1 MDILAIVAGVLIAAG
16 IALFVTITRLV
27 QICQPNEVLIFSGGR
42 RRVAD
47 KSLGYR
53 IVKGDRGV
61 RKPLVERVDRMD
73 LTNMI
78 IDVSAV
84 GAYSKG
90 GVPLTVQGV
99 ANVKIAGHEPVLN
112 NAIER
117 FLGKSREEI
126 MSIAKAT
133 LEGSLRGVLATLT
146 PEQVNDDKLLFAEK
160 LVHEVEHDMTA
171 LGLVVDTL
179 KIQNVQ
185 DDVKYLDSIGR
196 RQTAEV
202 LRVAKIAE
210 AKATADAAIRSA
222 ENRQRE
228 VTAQIS
234 AQIDVVKADA
244 QKRLTDALTKRSA
257 VVAEEQA
264 TVAAALAQAQAELAV
279 QRARVEQVR
288 RQLEADVVAPAK
300 AACQEAEA
308 SAKADAA
315 PIVQDGK
322 ARAEVLAQLAA
333 SWEKAGENARDIFLL
348 QKLDKVISAITDV
361 IGDTPIEKVA
371 LISGGDGS
379 NLPLKTA
386 ATLEGVQ
393 QVLGI
398 DIKEKLEAWGGAKTE
413 NFAMPQPESLAIRKN
428 NEDHSSEMS

>member
-1 MDILAIVAGVLIAAG
+1 MDILAIAIGVLIAAG
-16 IALFVTITRLV
+16 IALFVTIIRLV
-27 QICQPNEVLIFSGGR
+27 QICQPNEVLIFSGSR
-42 RRVAD
+42 RRVGN
-47 KSLGYR
+47 KSVGYR
-53 IVKGDRGV
+53 IVKGDRGI
-61 RKPLVERVDRMD
+61 RKPLIERVDKMD

-84 GAYSKG
+84 NAYSKG

-99 ANVKIAGHEPVLN
+99 ANVKVAGHEPVLN

-133 LEGSLRGVLATLT
+133 LEGSLRGVLSTLT
-146 PEQVNDDKLLFAEK
+146 PEQVNEDKLLFAEK

-179 KIQNVQ
+179 KIQNVS

-196 RQTAEV
+196 KQTAEV

-210 AKATADAAIRSA
+210 AKATAEAAIRSA

-244 QKRLTDALTKRSA
+244 QKRLTDALTKRDA
-257 VVAEEQA
+257 VIAEERA
-264 TVAAALAQAQAELAV
+264 TVAAALAQAIAEVEV
-279 QRARVEQVR
+279 QKARVEQVR
-288 RQLEADVVAPAK
+288 SQLEADVIAPAK

-308 SAKADAA
+308 GAKADAA
-315 PIVQDGK
+315 PIVHDGR
-322 ARAEVLAQLAA
+322 ARAEVLAKLAA
-333 SWEKAGENARDIFLL
+333 SWEKAGPSAREIFVL
-348 QKLDKVISAITDV
+348 QKLDKVIGAITDV

-371 LISGGDGS
+371 FIAGGDGKD
-379 NLPLKTA
+379 NIPLKTA
-386 ATLEGVQ
+386 ATLEGIQ

-398 DIKEKLEAWGGAKTE
+398 DLKDKIDSWTSPRPVEARSQDVHIE
-413 NFAMPQPESLAIRKN
+413 QPE
-428 NEDHSSEMS
+428 NEP

>member
-1 MDILAIVAGVLIAAG
+1 MDVLAIVVGVLIAAG
-16 IALFVTITRLV
+16 IALFITIIRLV
-27 QICQPNEVLIFSGGR
+27 QVCQPNEVLIFSGSR
-42 RRVAD
+42 RRIGN
-47 KSLGYR
+47 KSVGYR
-53 IVKGDRGV
+53 IVKGDRGI
-61 RKPLVERVDRMD
+61 RKPMIERVDRMD

-84 GAYSKG
+84 NAYSKG

-99 ANVKIAGHEPVLN
+99 ANVKVAGHEPVLN

-126 MSIAKAT
+126 ISIAKAT
-133 LEGSLRGVLATLT
+133 LEGSLRGVLSTLT
-146 PEQVNDDKLLFAEK
+146 PEQVNDDKLLFAER
-160 LVHEVEHDMTA
+160 LVHEVEHDMTS

-196 RQTAEV
+196 KQTAEV
-202 LRVAKIAE
+202 VRVAKIAE
-210 AKATADAAIRSA
+210 AKATAEAAIRAA

-228 VTAQIS
+228 VTAQIN
-234 AQIDVVKADA
+234 AQVSVVKADA
-244 QKRLTDALTKRSA
+244 QKRLTDALTKRDA

-264 TVAAALAQAQAELAV
+264 TVAAALAQAQAEV
-279 QRARVEQVR
+279 QVQTARVEQAR
-288 RQLEADVVAPAK
+288 GQLEADVIAPAK
-300 AACQEAEA
+300 AAYQEAEA
-308 SAKADAA
+308 QARADAA

-333 SWEKAGENARDIFLL
+333 SWEKAGDNARQIFLL
-348 QKLDKVISAITDV
+348 QKLDKVIAAITDV

-371 LISGGDGS
+371 FIASGEGKDS
-379 NLPLKTA
+379 IPLKTA
-386 ATLEGVQ
+386 ATLEGIQ

-398 DIKEKLEAWGGAKTE
+398 DLKEKIDGWTTPKVV
-413 NFAMPQPESLAIRKN
+413 ESRPLHA
-428 NEDHSSEMS
+428 ESDETA

>member
-1 MDILAIVAGVLIAAG
+1 MDVLAIVIGVLIAAG
-16 IALFVTITRLV
+16 IALFITIIRLV
-27 QICQPNEVLIFSGGR
+27 QVCQPNEVLIFSGSR
-42 RRVAD
+42 RRIGDRSV
-47 KSLGYR
+47 GYR
-53 IVKGDRGV
+53 IVKGDRGI
-61 RKPLVERVDRMD
+61 RKPMIERVDRMD

-99 ANVKIAGHEPVLN
+99 ANVKVAGHEPVLN

-126 MSIAKAT
+126 ISIAKAT
-133 LEGSLRGVLATLT
+133 LEGSLRGVLSTLT
-146 PEQVNDDKLLFAEK
+146 PEQVNDDKLLFAER
-160 LVHEVEHDMTA
+160 LVHEVEHDMTS

-196 RQTAEV
+196 KQTAEV

-210 AKATADAAIRSA
+210 ARATADAAIRAA

-234 AQIDVVKADA
+234 AQTAVVKADA
-244 QKRLTDALTKRSA
+244 QKRLTEALTKRDA
-257 VVAEEQA
+257 VIAEERA
-264 TVAAALAQAQAELAV
+264 TVAAALAQAIAEVDV
-279 QRARVEQVR
+279 QKARVEQTR
-288 RQLEADVVAPAK
+288 GQLEADVIAPAK
-300 AACQEAEA
+300 AAFQEAEA
-308 SAKADAA
+308 QAKASAS
-315 PIVQDGK
+315 PIIQDGK

-333 SWEKAGENARDIFLL
+333 SWEKAGANAREIFLL
-348 QKLDKVISAITDV
+348 QKLDKVIAAITDV

-371 LISGGDGS
+371 FIAGGEGKDS
-379 NLPLKTA
+379 LPLKTA
-386 ATLEGVQ
+386 ATLEGIQ

-398 DIKEKLEAWGGAKTE
+398 DLKEKIDGWTTPKVVESRPLHPEVDE
-413 NFAMPQPESLAIRKN
+413 NA
-428 NEDHSSEMS
+428 

>member
-1 MDILAIVAGVLIAAG
+1 MEVIVIVVGVLVVAL
-16 IALFVTITRLV
+16 IALFITIVRLV
-27 QICQPNEVLIFSGGR
+27 QVCQPNEVLIFSGGR

-47 KSLGYR
+47 RDVGYR
-53 IVKGDRGV
+53 IVKGDRGI
-61 RKPLVERVDRMD
+61 RTPLIERVDRMD

-99 ANVKIAGHEPVLN
+99 ANVKVAGHEPVLN

-133 LEGSLRGVLATLT
+133 LEGSLRGVLSTLT

-160 LVHEVEHDMTA
+160 LVHEVEADMTS

-196 RQTAEV
+196 KSTAEV

-210 AKATADAAIRSA
+210 AKATAQAAIRAA

-228 VTAQIS
+228 VTAQIQ
-234 AQIDVVKADA
+234 AKVNVAKADA
-244 QKRLTDALTKRSA
+244 QRRLTDALTKRDA
-257 VVAEEQA
+257 VVAEENA
-264 TVAAALAQAQAELAV
+264 TVAAALAQAKAEV
-279 QRARVEQVR
+279 QVQKARIEQTR
-288 RQLEADVVAPAK
+288 QQLEADVIAPAK
-300 AACQEAEA
+300 AAAQEMEA
-308 SAKADAA
+308 RAKADAA

-333 SWEKAGENARDIFLL
+333 SWEKAGDNARQIFLL
-348 QKLDKVISAITDV
+348 QKLDKVIGAITDV

-371 LISGGDGS
+371 FIAGSDGKDS
-379 NLPLKTA
+379 LPLKTA
-386 ATLEGVQ
+386 ATLEGIQ

-398 DIKEKLEAWGGAKTE
+398 DLKEKIDNWTNPRVAETR
-413 NFAMPQPESLAIRKN
+413 QIHPEPAES
-428 NEDHSSEMS
+428 DQ

>member
-1 MDILAIVAGVLIAAG
+1 MDILAIAIGVLVAAG
-16 IALFVTITRLV
+16 IALLITIIRLV
-27 QICQPNEVLIFSGGR
+27 QICQPNEVLIFSGTR
-42 RRVAD
+42 RRVGNR
-47 KSLGYR
+47 SVGYR
-53 IVKGDRGV
+53 IVKGDRGI
-61 RKPLVERVDRMD
+61 RKPLIERVDKMD

-78 IDVSAV
+78 IDVSAM

-99 ANVKIAGHEPVLN
+99 ANVKVAGHEPVLN

-146 PEQVNDDKLLFAEK
+146 PEQVNEDKLLFAEK

-179 KIQNVQ
+179 KIQNVS

-196 RQTAEV
+196 KQTAEV
-202 LRVAKIAE
+202 LRIAKIAE
-210 AKATADAAIRSA
+210 ARATAEAAIRSA

-244 QKRLTDALTKRSA
+244 QKRLTDALTKRDA
-257 VVAEEQA
+257 VVAEERA
-264 TVAAALAQAQAELAV
+264 TVAAALAQAIAEVEV
-279 QRARVEQVR
+279 QKARVEQVR
-288 RQLEADVVAPAK
+288 RQLEADVIAPAK
-300 AACQEAEA
+300 AQCQEAEA
-308 SAKADAA
+308 GAKADAA

-322 ARAEVLAQLAA
+322 ARAEVLAKLAA
-333 SWEKAGENARDIFLL
+333 SWEKAGPSAREIFVL
-348 QKLDKVISAITDV
+348 QKLDKVIGAITDV

-371 LISGGDGS
+371 FIAGGEGKD

-386 ATLEGVQ
+386 ATLEGIQ

-398 DIKEKLEAWGGAKTE
+398 DIKEKLAKWGSSKSIAIEPTVGVE
-413 NFAMPQPESLAIRKN
+413 ESD
-428 NEDHSSEMS
+428 EQ

>member
-1 MDILAIVAGVLIAAG
+1 MDVLAIVVGVLIAAG
-16 IALFVTITRLV
+16 IALFITIIRLV
-27 QICQPNEVLIFSGGR
+27 QVCQPNEVLIFSGGR
-42 RRVAD
+42 RRVGNR
-47 KSLGYR
+47 SVGYR
-53 IVKGDRGV
+53 IVKGDRGI
-61 RKPLVERVDRMD
+61 RKPMIERVDRMD

-84 GAYSKG
+84 NAYSKG

-126 MSIAKAT
+126 ISIAKAT
-133 LEGSLRGVLATLT
+133 LEGSLRGVLSTLT
-146 PEQVNDDKLLFAEK
+146 PEQVNDDKLLFAER
-160 LVHEVEHDMTA
+160 LVHEVEHDMTS

-196 RQTAEV
+196 KQTAEV
-202 LRVAKIAE
+202 VRVAKIAE
-210 AKATADAAIRSA
+210 AKATAEAAIRAA

-228 VTAQIS
+228 VTAQIT
-234 AQIDVVKADA
+234 AQIAVVKADA
-244 QKRLTDALTKRSA
+244 QKRLTDALTKRDA

-264 TVAAALAQAQAELAV
+264 TVAAALAQAQAEV
-279 QRARVEQVR
+279 QVQNARVEQAR
-288 RQLEADVVAPAK
+288 GQLEADVIAPAK
-300 AACQEAEA
+300 AAYQEAEA
-308 SAKADAA
+308 QAKADAA

-322 ARAEVLAQLAA
+322 ARAEVLAQLAS
-333 SWEKAGENARDIFLL
+333 SWEKAGDNARQIFLL
-348 QKLDKVISAITDV
+348 QKLDKVIAAITDV

-371 LISGGDGS
+371 FIAGGEGKDS
-379 NLPLKTA
+379 LPLKTA
-386 ATLEGVQ
+386 ATLEGIQ

-398 DIKEKLEAWGGAKTE
+398 DLKEKIDGWTAPKIV
-413 NFAMPQPESLAIRKN
+413 ESRPLHV
-428 NEDHSSEMS
+428 ETDEST